1 MKILTEEEAFARLS
15 AQCATAEHCAHEI
28 NEKMV
33 RWQLGDDIRK
43 RIIQRLAEERYID
56 ERRYCRAFTAD
67 KLRYN
72 KWGRHKIA
80 QALAMKH
87 IDRTLV
93 NEALN
98 GIDEEEYFSVL
109 QDVLSAKRKSIKA
122 ANDYELHGKL
132 MRFAIGRGFGMDE
145 VRRYIEQND

>member
-33 RWQLGDDIRK
+33 RWQLDDDIRK
-43 RIIQRLAEERYID
+43 RIIQRLTEERYID

-93 NEALN
+93 NEALD
-98 GIDEEEYFSVL
+98 GIDEEEYFFHNIHGDL
-109 QDVLSAKRKSIKA
+109 DRASARASRLPTTTNCTA
-122 ANDYELHGKL
+122 S
-132 MRFAIGRGFGMDE
+132 
-145 VRRYIEQND
+145 